1 MTSVDDGFK
10 LEVRDDTILATF
22 AGTSFSVVYRKPTEG
37 FVLKPT
43 GFSKD
48 VGATPGQIGAF
59 LSIASQLATEKA
71 RTLGWI
77 K

>member
-1 MTSVDDGFK
+1 M
-10 LEVRDDTILATF
+10 
-22 AGTSFSVVYRKPTEG
+22 
-37 FVLKPT
+37 PT

-48 VGATPGQIGAF
+48 ADATPGQIGAF
-59 LSIASQLATEKA
+59 LSMASHLAMEKA